1 MPGSDPTTDVIIS
14 IPSLV
19 GLFQI
24 NITFGLLYIGLPELR
39 FRSNLYDNIVDAV
52 NYHRYNVIYRE
63 VSETEQDG
71 NLSNSYHTIMGWIYK
86 LPAEMK
92 YGLKVNL
99 DKYAPTTTGNW
110 LSSFHDQF
118 AKDRDKLIVWFL
130 TVAPA
135 ILVIWTRYSW
145 PEILERSYN
154 KLSIV
159 AGAGLLIP
167 IVLVFL
173 GYMLARTVKGRLDRS
188 LETIKDKFGKDDLDD
203 VLDDLSKDKP
213 SERKQDEV

>member
-1 MPGSDPTTDVIIS
+1 MPGSDLLPTTDVIIS

-52 NYHRYNVIYRE
+52 NYHRYNVIYRK

-71 NLSNSYHTIMGWIYK
+71 DLSDSYHTIMGWIYK

-92 YGLKVNL
+92 YGLKIDL
-99 DKYAPTTTGNW
+99 DTYAPRTTGNW
-110 LSSFHDQF
+110 LSSYHDHF
-118 AKDRDKLIVWFL
+118 TKDRDKLVVWVF

-135 ILVIWTRYSW
+135 FVVIWLRYFS
-145 PEILERSYN
+145 PEILEKFYN
-154 KLSIV
+154 KFSIV
-159 AGAGLLIP
+159 AGFGICSP
-167 IVLVFL
+167 IILVFL

-188 LETIKDKFGKDDLDD
+188 LETIKDKFGRDDLDD
-203 VLDDLSKDKP
+203 VLDDLSKDNP
-213 SERKQDEV
+213 VS

>member
-1 MPGSDPTTDVIIS
+1 MPVSDLLPTPDSIVS
-14 IPSLV
+14 IPTLI

-52 NYHRYNVIYRE
+52 NYHRYNSIYRK

-71 NLSNSYHTIMGWIYK
+71 DLSDSYHTIMGWIYK

-92 YGLKVNL
+92 YGLNIDL
-99 DKYAPTTTGNW
+99 DKYAPRTTGNW
-110 LSSFHDQF
+110 ISTCHDQF
-118 AKDRDKLIVWFL
+118 AKDRDKLIVWIF

-135 ILVIWTRYSW
+135 FVVIWSRYFS
-145 PEILERSYN
+145 PENLERLYD

-159 AGAGLLIP
+159 AGAGIIIP
-167 IVLVFL
+167 ILLVFL
-173 GYMLARTVKGRLDRS
+173 GYMLARIVKGRLDRS
-188 LETIKDKFGKDDLDD
+188 LETIKDQFGRDDLDD
-203 VLDDLSKDKP
+203 VLDGLSKDKP
-213 SERKQDEV
+213 